1 MANDKKFIVKNG
13 LQSENNVLVGTT
25 TDDGSN
31 KLQVDGSSIF
41 TNDGGGQV
49 IATMVGD
56 NSNLQI
62 INPSFGDYEI
72 TNSGQGNGI
81 KFYNDT
87 DGIEVIYN
95 NSVDLEFSSTGIDF
109 KREPQYLGNVFWN
122 AGNDGA
128 GSGLDADLL
137 DGIDSLQFLRSDED
151 DTFDGNLTITGD
163 LTVSG
168 NTTYVN
174 TEQVLI
180 ADNLITLNS
189 NFTTGV
195 PTENAGWEVLR
206 GDSANSSLQWD
217 ETNDWFKLISA
228 GTDLGRIITTA
239 DEGSGN
245 GFDADT
251 VDGLEAEQFL
261 RADADDT
268 ATGNIVIE
276 GDLTVGDGNGTASL
290 KMAGSGAQKTLAATG
305 GEIGFLNSSFN
316 FAIKVKTDDNIEVRD
331 NILAQE
337 FVDLNDSTYKVVP
350 STDSIMNNID
360 LEGGIRHK
368 DNTTTQIN
376 FPLDNRSGFSL
387 DGSSTGLMTTTYFY
401 YNGDIYANKLID
413 NDDNNYYIDPDGASV
428 INTLG
433 IDSEISH
440 NGDTDTKIA
449 FDVDTINL
457 ATGGSTRLA
466 ITNAAVTSSVDL
478 VAPRLLDSDD
488 NSYLVDP
495 SGVSIVNQI
504 QLDDYV
510 THNGNLTTRFGFKAN
525 DDYIIDIAGNEKL
538 SVNATRAD
546 FPIPVYAAQF
556 VDTDNNNYFLDRR

>member
-376 FPLDNRSGFSL
+376 FPLDNRIGFSL

-401 YNGDIYANKLID
+401 YN
-413 NDDNNYYIDPDGASV
+413 
-428 INTLG
+428 
-433 IDSEISH
+433 
-440 NGDTDTKIA
+440 
-449 FDVDTINL
+449 
-457 ATGGSTRLA
+457 
-466 ITNAAVTSSVDL
+466 
-478 VAPRLLDSDD
+478 
-488 NSYLVDP
+488 
-495 SGVSIVNQI
+495 
-504 QLDDYV
+504 
-510 THNGNLTTRFGFKAN
+510 
-525 DDYIIDIAGNEKL
+525 
-538 SVNATRAD
+538 
-546 FPIPVYAAQF
+546 
-556 VDTDNNNYFLDRR
+556 